1 MGRKIGAVIAGILMV
16 GAVVLTMQAI
26 STSLYPL
33 PEGLDPMDPDQT
45 DAFARYLAGM
55 PASSWALTFS
65 SEILGAFCGALVA
78 GWIVRAGTRGVSGI
92 IVGLAFLGSLVNWL
106 SFTHP
111 MWFMVGQVIAYPVA
125 LVAAWF
131 MLGVGKRAHSAR

>member
-1 MGRKIGAVIAGILMV
+1 
-16 GAVVLTMQAI
+16 
-26 STSLYPL
+26 
-33 PEGLDPMDPDQT
+33 MDPDQP

-55 PASSWALTFS
+55 PATSWALTFS

-78 GWIVRAGTRGVSGI
+78 GWIVRAETRWVSGI

-111 MWFMVGQVIAYPVA
+111 VWFMVGQVVTYPMA
-125 LVAAWF
+125 LAAAWF
-131 MLGVGKRAHSAR
+131 ILGTRKGIDSAS